1 MSAAASAMD
10 LRECALRAIAD
21 DYEEFGKIFDDVS
34 AWLTE
39 RGTSTTRMATRQAL
53 GGLIREGYAQAYVLA
68 AERSDA
74 QPVFL
79 ESDLKELW
87 FYVTPDGKRLAQ
99 ELSKNWNSSLS
110 SFEHEI

>member
-1 MSAAASAMD
+1 
-10 LRECALRAIAD
+10 
-21 DYEEFGKIFDDVS
+21 
-34 AWLTE
+34 
-39 RGTSTTRMATRQAL
+39 
-53 GGLIREGYAQAYVLA
+53 LA

>member
-53 GGLIREGYAQAYVLA
+53 EGLIREGYAQAYVLA

-79 ESDLKELW
+79 ESDRALVLRDAGWKKIGTRTE
-87 FYVTPDGKRLAQ
+87 Q
-99 ELSKNWNSSLS
+99 ELE
-110 SFEHEI
+110 FIAF